1 LLVAGCWL
9 LVAGC
14 WLLAEG
20 RRPTADGRFLIL
32 PPALHAHRE
41 PIIELSPALFL
52 TTWAAGL
59 AAVAAFVASWKVVG
73 PGFGWLSAAVTA
85 LFGGIGFAVGGGW
98 LAGVGT
104 AAALVGIG
112 LARRPRAFT
121 VALGTG
127 AVFLAGAAVP
137 DGGLLGTLSGALLLG
152 GTTGEMLLGHWFLI
166 DPSLPRWTLKRLAA
180 AGAAGVVADATVLT
194 IDAGTGIGGEVV
206 GWAFVVLA
214 ATTLVLLVAVWFAL
228 NEPSYPGVMAATGLS
243 YLAILTAIGAA
254 AAGRALVDEGT
265 SLLGAELG
273 AGRIF
278 LL

>member
-1 LLVAGCWL
+1 MA
-9 LVAGC
+9 
-14 WLLAEG
+14 
-20 RRPTADGRFLIL
+20 RIL
-32 PPALHAHRE
+32 PHCSSHRE

-59 AAVAAFVASWKVVG
+59 AGVAALVAWWKVVG

-85 LFGGIGFAVGGGW
+85 LFGGIGWAVGGGW
-98 LAGVGT
+98 PAGVGT
-104 AAALVGIG
+104 AAALIG
-112 LARRPRAFT
+112 LALARRPQPFAL
-121 VALGTG
+121 ALGVG
-127 AVFLAGAAVP
+127 AVFLAAASVP
-137 DGGLLGTLSGALLLG
+137 DGGVLGTLSGALLLG

-166 DPSLPRWTLKRLAA
+166 DPTLPRWALKRLAA
-180 AGAAGVVADATVLT
+180 VGLAGVGADVAVLMF
-194 IDAGTGIGGEVV
+194 DAGGFGGEVI

-214 ATTLVLLVAVWFAL
+214 ATTFVLLIAVWFAL

-265 SLLGAELG
+265 SLLGG
-273 AGRIF
+273 DAGLSRIF